1 MRATPHSGMA
11 PLKMPR
17 FYCWLFCS
25 HSSPFQST
33 SVWNVKVSLLQ
44 MHTVDCSG
52 SRLPS
57 TKTCIFT
64 SFHRGTLLM
73 WVLQTGICLD
83 SSSESP
89 VPRGLTGTF
98 WVFKQGDWNDWTNR
112 SSNAWTY
119 TSTSYD
125 SVWEH
130 MTESQSMKQLRVKT
144 TVAFIKCLCV
154 LSSFLYRYLNAYEDY
169 TNQYYY

>member
-1 MRATPHSGMA
+1 MVSWRVHSGASSSAPDTTQATPHSGMA

-52 SRLPS
+52 SRLYS

-64 SFHRGTLLM
+64 SFHRGTSSCGSYRQGFVRIVHLNPLNLRTN
-73 WVLQTGICLD
+73 WNILGVQERWLEWLNKQILECLNLD
-83 SSSESP
+83 KYLI
-89 VPRGLTGTF
+89 RFCLRTY
-98 WVFKQGDWNDWTNR
+98 DWITVNER
-112 SSNAWTY
+112 
-119 TSTSYD
+119 
-125 SVWEH
+125 
-130 MTESQSMKQLRVKT
+130 TEGKNNIS
-144 TVAFIKCLCV
+144 I
-154 LSSFLYRYLNAYEDY
+154 Y
-169 TNQYYY
+169 